1 MITNAYNKK
10 AAYSLRSIDEAKQVS
25 QAFGGTTWYHED
37 GKTYSVNTVW
47 HVMRATDNWWF
58 CDRDSEADAIET
70 AKGYKNTKVVRD
82 TCIWLIADS
91 GDPLDDELISVE
103 RVTIWSR

>member
-1 MITNAYNKK
+1 MKQAKT
-10 AAYSLRSIDEAKQVS
+10 IDEAKHVS

-47 HVMRATDNWWF
+47 HVMRTDNWWL
-58 CDRDSEADAIET
+58 CDRDSEDDAIET
-70 AKGYKNTKVVRD
+70 AKSCKNAKVVMD

-91 GDPLDDELISVE
+91 GDPRDDELISVDH
-103 RVTIWSR
+103 VTIWSR